1 MWLLTRSGAVA
12 SIFVPPGAVPNGQ
25 LRSDADGMVHI
36 PFSIRHSHW
45 WTKSVI
51 LHADRHPVLPPSS
64 SVPPLIRKVSIRAA
78 RMAIGKGGVGSLV
91 HGASSTTKG
100 GSSAAPVS
108 SPASTKERS
117 STAQGT
123 TPAPRGI
130 WAARR
135 ESASGQGIGNDA
147 GSARGGG
154 GVGVG
159 GGKQTPSVP
168 PPATKKGIKS
178 SAPTKGAAAVGSVTV
193 VHKAS
198 KPAVTTFP
206 CVELFSGIGSASHYL
221 RTVPTIC
228 FSSGGD
234 I

>member
-135 ESASGQGIGNDA
+135 ESASGQGNGKDA
-147 GSARGGG
+147 GRARGGASRRHLFLHLPR
-154 GVGVG
+154 
-159 GGKQTPSVP
+159 KR
-168 PPATKKGIKS
+168 GIKS